1 MIAGGARAARR
12 WLACA
17 ALPYLLSARLARENS
32 GQGGGS
38 RCTKAQILAVS
49 AHIMDAYTLYLGCIT
64 RRFLQNAREV

>member
-32 GQGGGS
+32 GQGAGQPVHRGADP
-38 RCTKAQILAVS
+38 RGERTHNGRLYFILRVY
-49 AHIMDAYTLYLGCIT
+49 YTA
-64 RRFLQNAREV
+64 FLAKRS